1 MRLNIHAGHG
11 KQDSKSCGAEGLI
24 KESIE
29 DRKVKDEVIRLL
41 RTKGHTVY
49 DTTVDYPASKGD
61 CVNKIVSKCNEH
73 SVDLDVSIHFNSGA
87 NDEKGNGRTTG
98 VEVLVYNTTT
108 NAYKYAERI
117 CGSVSKL
124 GFSNRGVKLRTNLAV
139 LKTKNPN
146 MLVECC
152 FVDDKD
158 DVNKY
163 NYKSM
168 SKAIVEGILNETIAE
183 TTINN
188 NSQKTSFKNGDYSG
202 RKARVTT
209 DVLNVRY
216 DRGTGYNVIGKLKK
230 GQIVNLSYC
239 LNNWISIDGF
249 KGNKSLGYVH
259 TDYLELI

>member
-29 DRKVKDEVIRLL
+29 DRKVKDEVIKIL
-41 RTKGHTVY
+41 RSKGHAVY
-49 DTTVDYPASKGD
+49 DTTVDYPSSKGD
-61 CVNKIVSKCNEH
+61 CVNKIVSKCNEN

-87 NDEKGNGRTTG
+87 NDEKGNGKTTG

-108 NAYKYAERI
+108 SAYKYAERV
-117 CGSVSKL
+117 CASVAKL

-158 DVNKY
+158 DINKY
-163 NYKSM
+163 NYKTMAKS
-168 SKAIVEGILNETIAE
+168 IVEGILNESIIEKSNEYGIKVYDFLNKESALDFSKKM
-183 TTINN
+183 TTIENAYNEVHKNN
-188 NSQKTSFKNGDYSG
+188 DRWCVKIESFNCKES
-202 RKARVTT
+202 A
-209 DVLNVRY
+209 LNFS
-216 DRGTGYNVIGKLKK
+216 NKLKQK
-230 GQIVNLSYC
+230 YNAWNEIYTV
-239 LNNWISIDGF
+239 
-249 KGNKSLGYVH
+249 
-259 TDYLELI
+259 